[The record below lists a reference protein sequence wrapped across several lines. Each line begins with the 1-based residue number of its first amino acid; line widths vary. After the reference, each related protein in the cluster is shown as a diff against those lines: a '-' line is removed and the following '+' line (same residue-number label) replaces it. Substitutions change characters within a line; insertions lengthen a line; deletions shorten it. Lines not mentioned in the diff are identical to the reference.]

1 MVVFEKYTL
10 SNGLRVILH
19 NDTATPLAVV
29 NILYNVG
36 SRDENENHTGLA
48 HLFEHL
54 MFGGTKNIKD
64 FDIVIQKAGGENNAY
79 TNQDVTNYYN
89 VVPAENLE
97 TALWVES
104 DRMHNLKL
112 TDKLLR
118 VQKKVVIEEFKETT
132 INEPYGDVWH
142 HLGELVYKTSSYR
155 WPVIGLNFDH
165 VAQTTMTD
173 AENFYAR
180 FYAPNNAV
188 LSVAGNFNRVGGVQ
202 SVKDWIEKWYADI
215 PFSKTF
221 TKPEYTLEAEQTAR
235 REKKVEAKVP
245 AEVLYMAFP
254 SVARLEKNYYALDLC
269 TDILA
274 GGTSSRLYQN
284 LVKNKQIFSE
294 IDCYQTGS
302 IDTGLIIIEG
312 KPLPNIGFET
322 AEKYIWE
329 EINSMKSDLIQPREL
344 AKLKNLIES
353 QNTFSDAGIMNK
365 SMNLAFYELIGDINL
380 INTESENY
388 NLVTAEEIQTAAQY
402 YFAPQRV
409 SVLRYQPADIVNVS
423 EN

>member
-19 NDTATPLAVV
+19 NDIATPLAVV

-64 FDIVIQKAGGENNAY
+64 FDAVIQRAGGENNAY
-79 TNQDVTNYYN
+79 TNQEVTNYYN

-97 TALWVES
+97 TSLWMES
-104 DRMHNLKL
+104 DRMRNLKL
-112 TDKLLR
+112 TDRLLR

-132 INEPYGDVWH
+132 LNEPYGDLWH

-165 VAQTTMTD
+165 VAQTTLTD

-180 FYAPNNAV
+180 FYAPNNAI
-188 LSVAGNFNRVGGVQ
+188 LSVAGNFDKIGGADA
-202 SVKDWIEKWYADI
+202 VKNWIDKWYADI
-215 PFSKTF
+215 PFSTTLIKS
-221 TKPEYTLEAEQTAR
+221 EYKIEAEQTQR
-235 REKKVEAKVP
+235 REKVVEAKVP
-245 AEVLYMAFP
+245 AKVLYMAFGG
-254 SVARLEKNYYALDLC
+254 VERLSKNYYALDLC

-274 GGTSSRLYQN
+274 GGSSSRLYQN
-284 LVKNKQIFSE
+284 LIKNKQIFSE

-302 IDTGLIIIEG
+302 IDAGLIIIEG
-312 KPLPNIGFET
+312 KPLPHVSLEE
-322 AEKYIWE
+322 AEKCVWE
-329 EINSMKSDLIQPREL
+329 EIEIMKTELIQPREL
-344 AKLKNLIES
+344 AKLKNRIES
-353 QNTFSDAGIMNK
+353 QNTFSDAGVMNK
-365 SMNLAFYELIGDINL
+365 CTNLAFYELIGDINL
-380 INTESENY
+380 INTESDNY
-388 NLVTAEEIQTAAQY
+388 NIVTAEEIQIAAQY
-402 YFAPQRV
+402 YFTPQRV
-409 SVLRYQPADIVNVS
+409 SVLCYKPV
-423 EN
+423 

>member
-64 FDIVIQKAGGENNAY
+64 FDTIIQKAGGENNAY

-188 LSVAGNFNRVGGVQ
+188 LSVAGNFNRVGGAQ

-221 TKPEYTLEAEQTAR
+221 TKSEYILEEEQTER
-235 REKKVEAKVP
+235 REKRVEAKVP

-254 SVARLEKNYYALDLC
+254 GVARLEKNYYALDLC

-312 KPLPNIGFET
+312 KPVPNIGFEA

-329 EINSMKSDLIQPREL
+329 EINSMKTELIQPREL
-344 AKLKNLIES
+344 AKLKNRIES

-409 SVLRYQPADIVNVS
+409 SVLHYQPV
-423 EN
+423 ENL

>member
-10 SNGLRVILH
+10 PNGLRVILH

-29 NILYNVG
+29 NVLYNVG

-64 FDIVIQKAGGENNAY
+64 FDTIIQKAGGENNAY

-132 INEPYGDVWH
+132 INEPYGDLWH
-142 HLGELVYKTSSYR
+142 HLGALVYKTSSYR
-155 WPVIGLNFDH
+155 WPVIGLTFDH
-165 VAQTTMTD
+165 VAQTTMAD
-173 AENFYAR
+173 AEKFYAS

-188 LSVAGNFNRVGGVQ
+188 LSVAGNFDKIGGVEA
-202 SVKDWIEKWYADI
+202 VKKWIEKWYADI
-215 PFSKTF
+215 PQSTSLTHPNYKI
-221 TKPEYTLEAEQTAR
+221 EAEQTER
-235 REKKVEAKVP
+235 REKLVEAKVP
-245 AEVLYMAFP
+245 AEVLYMAFGG
-254 SVARLEKNYYALDLC
+254 VARLHTNYYAIDLC

-274 GGTSSRLYQN
+274 GGSSSRLYQN

-312 KPLPNIGFET
+312 KPLPNISLAE
-322 AEKYIWE
+322 AEKHIWE
-329 EINSMKSDLIQPREL
+329 EIEIMKAALIQPREL
-344 AKLKNLIES
+344 AKLKNRIES
-353 QNTFSDAGIMNK
+353 QNTFSDSGVMNK
-365 SMNLAFYELIGDINL
+365 GMNLAFYELIGDINL
-380 INTESENY
+380 INTESEHY
-388 NLVTAEEIQTAAQY
+388 NVVTAAEIQTVAQH
-402 YFAPQRV
+402 YFTNERV
-409 SVLRYQPADIVNVS
+409 SVLCYKPVL
-423 EN
+423 

>member
-64 FDIVIQKAGGENNAY
+64 FDAVIQKAGGENNAY

-97 TALWVES
+97 TALWIES

-132 INEPYGDVWH
+132 INEPYGDLWH
-142 HLGELVYKTSSYR
+142 HLGDLVYKTSSYR

-180 FYAPNNAV
+180 FYAPNNAI
-188 LSVAGNFNRVGGVQ
+188 LSVAGNFDKIGGADA
-202 SVKDWIEKWYADI
+202 VKNWIDKWYADI
-215 PFSKTF
+215 PFSTTF
-221 TKPEYTLEAEQTAR
+221 TKSEYKTEAEQTER
-235 REKKVEAKVP
+235 REKVVEAKVP
-245 AEVLYMAFP
+245 TEVLYMAFGG
-254 SVARLEKNYYALDLC
+254 VARLYKNYYALDLC

-274 GGTSSRLYQN
+274 GGSSSRLYQN

-312 KPLPNIGFET
+312 KPLPHISLEE
-322 AEKYIWE
+322 AEKCVWE
-329 EINSMKSDLIQPREL
+329 EIEIMKAELIQPREL
-344 AKLKNLIES
+344 AKLKNRIES
-353 QNTFSDAGIMNK
+353 QNTFSDAGVMNK

-388 NLVTAEEIQTAAQY
+388 NIVTAEEIRTAAQY
-402 YFAPQRV
+402 YFTPQRA
-409 SVLRYQPADIVNVS
+409 SVLFYKPV
-423 EN
+423 